1 MIDIKSSNFDIWA
14 AGFFDGEGCVLVARC
29 KNNGVRGGWNYY
41 LQVSIA
47 QQDRRPLE
55 LINSKFGGAI
65 RLNRGKATYE
75 KKKEHVYT
83 WSLVLSGTNAYSFLK
98 AIQPYC
104 VVKFEQVTEALRW
117 PINDGKQYRGS
128 WNAMP
133 EEERSLRAEIR
144 DNLISLRESVKVY
157 ANVS

>member
-1 MIDIKSSNFDIWA
+1 VIDVNSPHFNIWA
-14 AGFFDGEGCVLVARC
+14 AGFFDGEGCVIVAKC
-29 KNNGVRGGWNYY
+29 KNNGVKGGWNYY

-65 RLNRGKATYE
+65 RLNKAKAAYE
-75 KKKEHVYT
+75 KKKDHIYT
-83 WSLVLSGTNAYSFLK
+83 WAFVLSGSDAVNFLK

-117 PINDGKQYRGS
+117 PVNEGTQYRGR
-128 WNAMP
+128 WNSIP
-133 EEERSLRAEIR
+133 DEERALRAEIR
-144 DNLISLRESVKVY
+144 DNLIALRESVKVY
-157 ANVS
+157 ANGS